1 MHPVV
6 LKRLQQQYTM
16 EARTKLLT
24 TYDESPLGES
34 AICESEGIALF
45 DVALMAKEKDA
56 YLTTRRNNR
65 LSTLG
70 GQGRPVAITFVDDLL

>member
-45 DVALMAKEKDA
+45 DVALMAKEK
-56 YLTTRRNNR
+56 T
-65 LSTLG
+65 
-70 GQGRPVAITFVDDLL
+70 